1 MFLLPLNSCV
11 FMQSGEIWRTNYFGR
26 RECFKLISSATSHPF
41 RALARSNKRQMI
53 FSAKYSLLEAV
64 HLVVND
70 HNPLK
75 RSFDDMFKGK
85 QLTKPCVH
93 WLRNCLSCLLS
104 ERWLVAFTNALC
116 ETRGGSWVCETGSC
130 KAVAC
135 VVKFR
140 WVNFFGLRTASPK
153 KLTATISAL
162 EKFRITKAAR
172 VVSERFLE
180 WGICVKCSLIL
191 HCQTNYSRVEN
202 AYLVYSAGILSSL
215 NQTEQC
221 RHERALPRLM
231 LIDIP

>member
-1 MFLLPLNSCV
+1 MERYGARTILADENALSLSHLPPVTPSERLLVLTK
-11 FMQSGEIWRTNYFGR
+11 GKW
-26 RECFKLISSATSHPF
+26 SSAQSIRCSKLCTSSSTTTTLWSEVSTTCSKVSSWPSRVF
-41 RALARSNKRQMI
+41 I
-53 FSAKYSLLEAV
+53 GWGIV
-64 HLVVND
+64 CPV
-70 HNPLK
+70 
-75 RSFDDMFKGK
+75 
-85 QLTKPCVH
+85 C
-93 WLRNCLSCLLS
+93 CS

-153 KLTATISAL
+153 KLTAAISAL

>member
-1 MFLLPLNSCV
+1 MVTARAAIIVPRAMFLLPLNSCV

-93 WLRNCLSCLLS
+93 WLRNCLSCLLFGALIGCFHKCTLRDS
-104 ERWLVAFTNALC
+104 RWL
-116 ETRGGSWVCETGSC
+116 
-130 KAVAC
+130 
-135 VVKFR
+135 
-140 WVNFFGLRTASPK
+140 
-153 KLTATISAL
+153 
-162 EKFRITKAAR
+162 
-172 VVSERFLE
+172 
-180 WGICVKCSLIL
+180 
-191 HCQTNYSRVEN
+191 
-202 AYLVYSAGILSSL
+202 LSV
-215 NQTEQC
+215 
-221 RHERALPRLM
+221 
-231 LIDIP
+231 